1 MEMAIKRVL
10 NIDVD
15 SIAEELIYDYE
26 KIVELID
33 NELSVYNLNICDL
46 TNKELLAVELAVL
59 LKALDII
66 NKEFGEDAE
75 E

>member
-1 MEMAIKRVL
+1 MEMVVKRVL

-15 SIAEELIYDYE
+15 SIAEELIDE
-26 KIVELID
+26 KIDELID
-33 NELSVYNLNICDL
+33 NELSVYDL
-46 TNKELLAVELAVL
+46 DISDLASKELLAVELAVL

-66 NKEFGEDAE
+66 NEELGEDAE